1 MTISLQGLT
10 VRLEG
15 HKVTVARIL
24 IDSII
29 DRQGLLKTGDVILQ
43 ANGKNIKDPEQ
54 LQTAIEESGAFVV
67 FKILPSNI
75 DQQEEENSK
84 PKAGK
89 AAKVLKFIYSEKA
102 TKFCE
107 VSTLL
112 LSYAVPVKSKVDI
125 SQYCGLLRIHELY
138 ILVIIWHISQITKNL
153 LLNLIQIFIETF
165 FLFKERW
172 TLFSW
177 ILIDTRLIC
186 TLRNDLKGTL

>member
-1 MTISLQGLT
+1 M
-10 VRLEG
+10 
-15 HKVTVARIL
+15 TVAQIL

-29 DRQGLLKTGDVILQ
+29 DQQGLFKTGDVILQ

-102 TKFCE
+102 TIFCKI
-107 VSTLL
+107 STVHLT
-112 LSYAVPVKSKVDI
+112 VTTQDKSKVEI
-125 SQYCGLLRIHELY
+125 SQNFVAFSKYM
-138 ILVIIWHISQITKNL
+138 N
-153 LLNLIQIFIETF
+153 
-165 FLFKERW
+165 FK
-172 TLFSW
+172 
-177 ILIDTRLIC
+177 RL
-186 TLRNDLKGTL
+186 

>member
-1 MTISLQGLT
+1 MSAQALKFEILGKKAISGCPYSVIATTTLKLMTVSLQGLT

-89 AAKVLKFIYSEKA
+89 AAKVLKFIYYAKSPPY
-102 TKFCE
+102 FC
-107 VSTLL
+107 
-112 LSYAVPVKSKVDI
+112 PM
-125 SQYCGLLRIHELY
+125 
-138 ILVIIWHISQITKNL
+138 
-153 LLNLIQIFIETF
+153 
-165 FLFKERW
+165 
-172 TLFSW
+172 
-177 ILIDTRLIC
+177 
-186 TLRNDLKGTL
+186 

>member
-138 ILVIIWHISQITKNL
+138 ILVII
-153 LLNLIQIFIETF
+153 
-165 FLFKERW
+165 
-172 TLFSW
+172 
-177 ILIDTRLIC
+177 
-186 TLRNDLKGTL
+186 

>member
-1 MTISLQGLT
+1 MSAQAQKFQILEKKNPISGCPYSVIATTTLKLMTVSLQGLT

-89 AAKVLKFIYSEKA
+89 AAKVLH
-102 TKFCE
+102 TCH
-107 VSTLL
+107 
-112 LSYAVPVKSKVDI
+112 LS
-125 SQYCGLLRIHELY
+125 
-138 ILVIIWHISQITKNL
+138 NL
-153 LLNLIQIFIETF
+153 PDLQIFD
-165 FLFKERW
+165 FKPHSN
-172 TLFSW
+172 FH
-177 ILIDTRLIC
+177 
-186 TLRNDLKGTL
+186 

>member
-1 MTISLQGLT
+1 MTVSLQGLT

-107 VSTLL
+107 ISLSTLFL
-112 LSYAVPVKSKVDI
+112 TDTTQDKSKV
-125 SQYCGLLRIHELY
+125 E
-138 ILVIIWHISQITKNL
+138 ILQNFVA
-153 LLNLIQIFIETF
+153 
-165 FLFKERW
+165 
-172 TLFSW
+172 FSEYMNF
-177 ILIDTRLIC
+177 TH
-186 TLRNDLKGTL
+186 

>member
-1 MTISLQGLT
+1 MGILEMDFERILGVTFFISSFHSIMLWSARAQKFEILEKKTISGCPHSVITTTTLKLMTISLQGLT

-112 LSYAVPVKSKVDI
+112 LSVCTVDKSKVEI
-125 SQYCGLLRIHELY
+125 SQNF
-138 ILVIIWHISQITKNL
+138 VA
-153 LLNLIQIFIETF
+153 
-165 FLFKERW
+165 
-172 TLFSW
+172 FSEY
-177 ILIDTRLIC
+177 TNF
-186 TLRNDLKGTL
+186 T

>member
-1 MTISLQGLT
+1 MTVSLQGLT

-89 AAKVLKFIYSEKA
+89 AAKVLS
-102 TKFCE
+102 
-107 VSTLL
+107 
-112 LSYAVPVKSKVDI
+112 
-125 SQYCGLLRIHELY
+125 Y
-138 ILVIIWHISQITKNL
+138 ILRNLHLAFVLCASQK
-153 LLNLIQIFIETF
+153 
-165 FLFKERW
+165 
-172 TLFSW
+172 
-177 ILIDTRLIC
+177 
-186 TLRNDLKGTL
+186 

>member
-1 MTISLQGLT
+1 MIATTTLKLMTVSLQGLT

-89 AAKVLKFIYSEKA
+89 AAKVLHTCQICQIYKYL
-102 TKFCE
+102 F
-107 VSTLL
+107 
-112 LSYAVPVKSKVDI
+112 
-125 SQYCGLLRIHELY
+125 
-138 ILVIIWHISQITKNL
+138 
-153 LLNLIQIFIETF
+153 LNLIQIQYCIYADIVSGSEKVQKCAD
-165 FLFKERW
+165 LY
-172 TLFSW
+172 
-177 ILIDTRLIC
+177 
-186 TLRNDLKGTL
+186 RN

>member
-1 MTISLQGLT
+1 MIATTTLKLMTVSLQGLT

-89 AAKVLKFIYSEKA
+89 AAKVLKFIYSEKT

-107 VSTLL
+107 ISTLL
-112 LSYAVPVKSKVDI
+112 LSYVVPVKSKVEN
-125 SQYCGLLRIHELY
+125 SQNCGVSEYMNFTYL
-138 ILVIIWHISQITKNL
+138 SFDK
-153 LLNLIQIFIETF
+153 F
-165 FLFKERW
+165 FPSYQRFVFKPHSN
-172 TLFSW
+172 FH
-177 ILIDTRLIC
+177 
-186 TLRNDLKGTL
+186 